1 MALIS
6 SYPLLTPQLGDK
18 ILGSNVYDTSGN
30 PVTNNPTCQY
40 NFTDVK
46 TLVDQNY
53 VQQIASSSALV
64 SQTPAVNTVYNI
76 RFGIPEGVDLT
87 KNVQLLQG
95 AGTITEGDKIVFNAI
110 GTYNIVLEYTIG
122 QRGATANQPFLL
134 FRTLQDGGTQL
145 GSTVVQKFQNNLIT
159 ESKSLIIPITTQIT
173 IPGTYFNFQMYK
185 DGVNDGSLVQQTN
198 SGAGWADSQS
208 ASITISK
215 LI

>member
-1 MALIS
+1 MAIIS
-6 SYPLLTPQLGDK
+6 SYPISTPRLGDK
-18 ILGSNVYDTSGN
+18 LIGSNNVDASGTLVTGN
-30 PVTNNPTCQY
+30 PTVQY
-40 NFTDVK
+40 TLSSIN

-53 VQQIASSSALV
+53 VQQLASSSALV
-64 SQTPAVNTVYNI
+64 SQTPGVNATYNI
-76 RFGIPEGVDLT
+76 SFGTPVGNST
-87 KNVQLLQG
+87 GNVRLLQG
-95 AGTITEGDKIVFNAI
+95 TGSVTAGDKIEFI
-110 GTYNIVLEYTIG
+110 TTGTYNIVLEYTIG

-134 FRTLQDGGTQL
+134 FRTLQDGATQV
-145 GSTVVQKFQNNLIT
+145 GSTIVQKFQNNLIT

-173 IPGTYFNFQMYK
+173 AVGTYFNFQIYK

>member
-1 MALIS
+1 MAQIS
-6 SYPLLTPQLGDK
+6 SYPFVTPQLGDNV
-18 ILGSNVYDTSGN
+18 LGSNSVDASGVPVIGN
-30 PVTNNPTCQY
+30 PTVNYTLSSI
-40 NFTDVK
+40 K
-46 TLVDQNY
+46 TVVDQNY
-53 VQQIASSSALV
+53 IQQLASTSVLV

-76 RFGIPEGVDLT
+76 RFGTPESVNLV

-95 AGTITEGDKIVFNAI
+95 AGTITEGDKIIFNAI

-122 QRGATANQPFLL
+122 QRGSTANHPFLL
-134 FRTLQDGGTQL
+134 FRTLQNGATQV
-145 GSTVVQKFQNNLIT
+145 GSTIVQKFQNNLIT

-173 IPGTYFNFQMYK
+173 AVGTYFNFQIYK